1 MTLRIRKKNI
11 YIVIAFFALL
21 FPYLQGSIGLLTGKL
36 AFCLMPILAITLVFL
51 YNPKKVA
58 LSVKELVVWTC
69 ILFPCIFRNYYM
81 KTGKYNNVLDFIA
94 VFVIYLILRDK
105 EGWKTLFW
113 KVIRFYCGVHFALG
127 IFFLFNKGLLYSW
140 VIPRFTM
147 TGNVYN
153 LLTQAISNGYMTGI
167 CNHYSK
173 MGMYMALGTVAY
185 AIPLF
190 ESTTINAHKKFQYAV
205 FGAFIIGLAM
215 TGKRGP
221 LLFTLLALFLA
232 FIQFANKKPTK
243 KALIRLFIGITV
255 IILVFLFAY
264 LKIPQIKLLID
275 RFMEGSSI
283 ADKANGRIEFFW
295 VQAIDMFKSKPLLG
309 YGWGAFKS
317 YSMNGNDAHNIYFQL
332 LAETGMVGFLLSMA
346 FFVGSLVVTKRDL
359 GYIEKIPEKADLS
372 VSLKQAYLYQI
383 FFLLYGLTGNPLYDG
398 QCYLPY
404 LISCAIGW
412 SVYFSNTNKVR
423 GMGYE

>member
-1 MTLRIRKKNI
+1 MTIKIRKKNI

-36 AFCLMPILAITLVFL
+36 AYCFMPVLAIALAFL
-51 YNPKKVA
+51 YNPKRVA
-58 LSVKELVVWTC
+58 FNAKELVVWTC
-69 ILFPCIFRNYYM
+69 ILFPCVFRNYDI
-81 KTGKYNNVLDFIA
+81 KTGYNNVLNFIV
-94 VFVIYLILRDK
+94 VFAIYKILREK
-105 EGWKTLFW
+105 EEWMTIFW
-113 KVIRFYCGVHFALG
+113 KVVRFYCVVHFALG

-147 TGNVYN
+147 KGNVYN
-153 LLTQAISNGYMTGI
+153 LLTKAISNGYMTGI

-185 AIPLF
+185 ATPLF
-190 ESTTINAHKKFQYAV
+190 ESSTINAHKKFQYAL

-243 KALIRLFIGITV
+243 KALIRLFIGIMV

-264 LKIPQIKLLID
+264 LKIPQIKLLIA

-295 VQAIDMFKSKPLLG
+295 VQAIDMFKSNPLLG

-332 LAETGMVGFLLSMA
+332 LAETGMVGFWLSMA

-372 VSLKQAYLYQI
+372 VSLKLAYSYQI

-423 GMGYE
+423 EMGYE